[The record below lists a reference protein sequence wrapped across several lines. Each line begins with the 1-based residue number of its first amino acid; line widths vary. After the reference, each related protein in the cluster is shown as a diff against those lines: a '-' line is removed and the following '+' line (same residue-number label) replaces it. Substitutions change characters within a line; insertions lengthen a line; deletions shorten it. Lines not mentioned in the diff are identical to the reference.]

1 MSQTPRVGA
10 HSRVVHPE
18 FEAVQPTLLGKYGW
32 MFPDLPSCE
41 VDLDSAV
48 ALGQAASRMDATLP
62 VADRTAEPGW
72 RPTLPSSEVGTADLV
87 VFAGATAE
95 PSR

>member
-1 MSQTPRVGA
+1 VSQTPRVGA

-87 VFAGATAE
+87 VFAAATAE